1 MQAHFS
7 NTSRSYLDFELR
19 DETADFNQNRCSCQH
34 DLPTPDYEYVNLPR
48 DTSFH
53 KYKQKTN
60 QILVSPVGSLK
71 ISSSEFTLVAI
82 SGSNM
87 DTYNWQLL
95 IVVTR
100 LEREQV
106 ASYFINIRDFSNLK
120 YRLVVPIKI
129 SEISKHV

>member
-60 QILVSPVGSLK
+60 QILVAPVGSLK

-82 SGSNM
+82 PGTNLDTKNCGNSFRARTSGE
-87 DTYNWQLL
+87 LL
-95 IVVTR
+95 YQHKGLFQFEVP
-100 LEREQV
+100 
-106 ASYFINIRDFSNLK
+106 FSCTN
-120 YRLVVPIKI
+120 
-129 SEISKHV
+129 